1 MRKFDFRET
10 YLNGINLKTSQNY
23 SELNGFLNWI
33 EELVKINDNKP
44 LKYIEIGSYAGESLY
59 YISQVL
65 PANSLITIVDLGDN
79 KVANKVLE
87 EKIIPLISKKHEILY
102 LKGDARHPDAI
113 KKANDK
119 GPYDLCFIDANHNF
133 EFAFED
139 FKNYGA
145 LSTWIAFHDISMF
158 NTAKTK
164 FKYGV
169 YQANANH
176 IWQCIRL
183 MWPSVSPHDGS
194 PARFEFIDH
203 SDSLQEFMKDP
214 EYYGKNANIDKPR
227 GFGITYNFFPKAP
240 LLGA

>member
-1 MRKFDFRET
+1 MRKFDFREK
-10 YLNGINLKTSQNY
+10 YLNGIQLKTSQNY
-23 SELNGFLNWI
+23 SELDKFLGWI
-33 EELVKINDNKP
+33 EYLVTLNNNKP

-65 PANSLITIVDLGDN
+65 PENSLITIVDLGDN
-79 KVANKVLE
+79 KVANKILE
-87 EKIIPLISKKHEILY
+87 ERIIPLISHKHEILY

-113 KKANDK
+113 AKAKARGN
-119 GPYDLCFIDANHNF
+119 YDLCFIDANHNF

-139 FKNYGA
+139 FKNYGS
-145 LSTWIAFHDISMF
+145 LSSWIAFHDISKF

-164 FKYGV
+164 VKYNV

-194 PARFEFIDH
+194 PARFEFIDYDDDI
-203 SDSLQEFMKDP
+203 SDFLKDP
-214 EYYGKNANIDKPR
+214 EFYNKNSNADKPR